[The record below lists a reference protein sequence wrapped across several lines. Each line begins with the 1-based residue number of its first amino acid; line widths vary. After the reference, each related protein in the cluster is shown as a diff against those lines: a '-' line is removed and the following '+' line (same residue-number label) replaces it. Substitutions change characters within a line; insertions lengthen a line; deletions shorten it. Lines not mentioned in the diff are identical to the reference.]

1 MSVDAKAEIVI
12 ERTRADVSKVVF
24 DPKSDVIWMSWIS
37 QSFPQASG
45 LVKKDTKVN
54 RDGTFLGRK
63 FSANVVVVLAEP
75 EKSLKTSSDE
85 PFEMTTNIDLADAE
99 GGTLVKLR
107 VQGIMDGQYKQPP
120 AVVNKSLTELLN
132 DDLKLLKRHLELQ

>member
-24 DPKSDVIWMSWIS
+24 DPKSDVIWMSGVS
-37 QSFPQASG
+37 QSFPQTSG
-45 LVKKDTKVN
+45 LVKKDAKVN

-63 FSANVVVVLAEP
+63 FSANVVVVAAEP

-85 PFEMTTNIDLADAE
+85 PFEMTTTIDLGDAE
-99 GGTLVKLR
+99 NGTLVKLR

-120 AVVNKSLTELLN
+120 AVVNKSMTELLN
-132 DDLKLLKRHLELQ
+132 EDLKLLKRHLELQ